1 MTSPIRVLR
10 QIVAPNGRHRPRRP
24 LLLPDKP
31 VALVAT
37 TGAALDEAELLDTW
51 PMPELVHGAAVATCF
66 DDCPNCDKAT
76 AGVLTKD
83 GWRCGECFTPVPA
96 GGAR

>member
-1 MTSPIRVLR
+1 MTSPLRVLR
-10 QIVAPNGRHRPRRP
+10 QIVAPNGRHRSRP

-31 VALVAT
+31 WESVGARGT
-37 TGAALDEAELLDTW
+37 TLSETELLDGW
-51 PMPELVHGAAVATCF
+51 PELERPELAAVATCF
-66 DDCPNCDKAT
+66 DDCPTCGQAT